1 MSASSVGS
9 AFHKNCQNRM
19 VDTLL
24 FRKETPFCSTFQSA
38 CAWPTAKSVQSIFSS
53 HMLLFMHNN
62 E

>member
-1 MSASSVGS
+1 MSASSVGL
-9 AFHKNCQNRM
+9 ACHMNCQNRM

-24 FRKETPFCSTFQSA
+24 FRKETPFCPTFWSA
-38 CAWPTAKSVQSIFSS
+38 CARLTAKSVQSIFSS

>member
-9 AFHKNCQNRM
+9 ASCTNCQNCM

-24 FRKETPFCSTFQSA
+24 FEKETLFCPTFRLA
-38 CAWPTAKSVQSIFSS
+38 CALPTAKSEQSIFSS
-53 HMLLFMHNN
+53 HTLLFMHNN